1 MFQIILNLAGVT
13 YRDAQENIKRFGCR
27 DIGSFALVREPE
39 NSYDP
44 NAIRVE
50 VAGFFLGYIPKGVA
64 KTLAPLMDAGRD
76 FLALFVRRNQSPY
89 HETVG
94 LMVKII
100 EVTNEKKV
108 SARQ

>member
-1 MFQIILNLAGVT
+1 MFQIIVNLAGVT

-39 NSYDP
+39 NSHDP

-50 VAGFFLGYIPKGVA
+50 VAGFFLGYIPKDVA
-64 KTLAPLMDAGRD
+64 KSLAPLMDAGRE
-76 FLALFVRRNQSPY
+76 FMALFVRRNESRY

-94 LMVKII
+94 LMVQII
-100 EVTNEKKV
+100 EVTNENKV
-108 SARQ
+108 SVCQ

>member
-1 MFQIILNLAGVT
+1 MFEIVLNLAGVT

-39 NSYDP
+39 NAYDP

-50 VAGFFLGYIPKGVA
+50 IAGFFLGYIPKDIA
-64 KTLAPLMDAGRD
+64 KKLAPLMDAGRE
-76 FLALFVRRNQSPY
+76 FLAVFIRRNQSPY

-94 LMVKII
+94 LMIQIV

-108 SARQ
+108 SAGQ